1 MGLIGK
7 WAARWMARLRASSP
21 RAMALGGG
29 LCLVAMAGA
38 VWLVVELAPAQPVYR
53 SLTAGPMDAAGL
65 AMATSLAESSGIDY
79 RVENS
84 CLLVAAEHMDRL
96 AVALEREG
104 SPVQS
109 GRNGAMTFEQLASQN
124 DIWSTQAQT
133 DKRWQ
138 AAKMA
143 KLGSLIS
150 QWPRVLRATVI
161 IEPGSGSR
169 LGRLASRPTSAVHI
183 TLAQGARVDAALV
196 AAIGDLVSGS
206 VTGMAPEDVRIVDS
220 TGRSYR
226 PGDEILAAVEAP
238 AEQIRRAEA
247 YYAGRVRD
255 AIDYIP
261 KAVVSVSVVGDDGV
275 GRCVG
280 ASVSV
285 PRSYLAAAMV
295 AVDGNSAEP
304 TDAQLNAFAAERL
317 SRVQRSVMRAVGLES
332 GSGAAS
338 AEAVKVDWYYDTV
351 PATAVAGAN
360 LAPASDFGHDPDASP
375 MAAAGC
381 WSLALLGLWCGIL
394 AYGRGRMLRRL
405 EQQSLADQAA
415 VPGESTAASELSDPL
430 ARLREAGTDQIR
442 TMLAAEHPQ
451 TQALILA
458 QVSPAVAAEVIADL
472 GAERQVDVSRRIAA
486 LGRVEP
492 AVVGEALRGLIEQWT
507 DSPGRAASGGLD
519 GNRTHAVAG
528 AHDGGV
534 GKMARILN
542 HAGGSTE
549 KAVLDGLNG
558 MAPALAESIRKRMF
572 VFDDVALLP
581 RTVLRIALES
591 LGSDELAIALRT
603 ASAAVTDKM
612 LSSLPRVAAGKVR
625 DEMARIGPVRLSDV
639 EAAQERVV
647 AAVRRLEDGL
657 YASSSRNGSE
667 MLA

>member
-1 MGLIGK
+1 MGLIDK
-7 WAARWMARLRASSP
+7 WAARCMARLRASSP
-21 RAMALGGG
+21 RAIALGGG
-29 LCLVAMAGA
+29 LCLVVLAGA
-38 VWLVVELAPAQPVYR
+38 VWLVVELSPVQPAYR
-53 SLTAGPMDAAGL
+53 PLTAGPMDAAEL
-65 AMATSLAESSGIDY
+65 ALATSLAESGGIDY
-79 RVENS
+79 RVANS
-84 CLLVAAEHMDRL
+84 RLMVAPEHMDRL
-96 AVALEREG
+96 AAALEREG

-109 GRNGAMTFEQLASQN
+109 GSGGAETFEQLVSRN
-124 DIWSTQAQT
+124 DIWSTQAQS

-150 QWPRVLRATVI
+150 QWPRVRRATVI

-183 TLAQGARVDAALV
+183 TLAQDARVDAALV

-206 VTGMAPEDVRIVDS
+206 VIGMAPEDVRIVDS

-226 PGDEILAAVEAP
+226 PGDEILATVEAP

-247 YYAGRVRD
+247 YYAGRIRD

-275 GRCVG
+275 GRCTG

-295 AVDGNSAEP
+295 AVDGNAADP
-304 TDAQLNAFAAERL
+304 TDAQLDAFAADRL
-317 SRVQRSVMRAVGLES
+317 ARVQRVVTRVAGIES
-332 GSGAAS
+332 GSDAALD
-338 AEAVKVDWYYDTV
+338 EAVKVDWYYDAAPSPVVAAPTAV
-351 PATAVAGAN
+351 PAN
-360 LAPASDFGHDPDASP
+360 EFGHTAHSS

-381 WSLALLGLWCGIL
+381 WSLALLGCWCGL
-394 AYGRGRMLRRL
+394 MAYGRGRMLRRL
-405 EQQSLADQAA
+405 AQQSLADQADA
-415 VPGESTAASELSDPL
+415 SSEPVSSELGDPL
-430 ARLREAGTDQIR
+430 ARLREAGTDQLR

-458 QVSPAVAAEVIADL
+458 QVSPEIAAEVLADL
-472 GAERQVDVSRRIAA
+472 GSERQVDVSRRIAA

-507 DSPGRAASGGLD
+507 DSPGQAVFAAPD
-519 GNRTHAVAG
+519 ENQTHAVAG
-528 AHDGGV
+528 PHDGGV

-542 HAGGSTE
+542 HVGGATE
-549 KAVLDGLNG
+549 KAVLDGLTG
-558 MAPALAESIRKRMF
+558 MAPALAESIRTRMF

-657 YASSSRNGSE
+657 YTSSSRDGSE

>member
-1 MGLIGK
+1 MGLIGE
-7 WAARWMARLRASSP
+7 WAARCMARLRALSP
-21 RAMALGGG
+21 RAMTLAGG
-29 LCLVAMAGA
+29 LCLVVLAGV
-38 VWLVVELAPAQPVYR
+38 VWLVAELAPAQPVYKP
-53 SLTAGPMDAAGL
+53 LTAGPMDATDL
-65 AMATSLAESSGIDY
+65 ALAVSLAENCGISCC
-79 RVENS
+79 VENS
-84 CLLVAAEHMDRL
+84 RLLVDPKHMDRL
-96 AVALEREG
+96 VAVLEREG
-104 SPVQS
+104 SPVQA
-109 GRNGAMTFEQLASQN
+109 GGGEAETFEQLASKS
-124 DIWSTQAQT
+124 DIWSTQAQS

-150 QWPRVLRATVI
+150 QWPRVRRATVI

-169 LGRLASRPTSAVHI
+169 LGRPAARPTSAVHI
-183 TLAQGARVDAALV
+183 TLAQDARVDASLV

-206 VTGMAPEDVRIVDS
+206 VIGMDPADVRIVDG

-226 PGDEILAAVEAP
+226 LGDDILAVIEGP
-238 AEQIRRAEA
+238 AEQLHRAEA

-255 AIDYIP
+255 AIAYIP
-261 KAVVSVSVVGDDGV
+261 NVVVSVSVVGDDGV

-285 PRSYLAAAMV
+285 PRSYLASSMV

-304 TDAQLNAFAAERL
+304 TDAQLDSFAADRL
-317 SRVQRSVMRAVGLES
+317 ARVRRAVMRAVGLEP
-332 GSGAAS
+332 GTDVES
-338 AEAVKVDWYYDTV
+338 AGAVKVDWYYDAA
-351 PATAVAGAN
+351 PATVAAVT
-360 LAPASDFGHDPDASP
+360 SP
-375 MAAAGC
+375 SLPRESIQYSHAEALAAAGC
-381 WSLALLGLWCGIL
+381 WSLALLGLWCGVL

-405 EQQSLADQAA
+405 AQQSPVDQADA
-415 VPGESTAASELSDPL
+415 LGESTATRDLGDPL
-430 ARLREAGTDQIR
+430 TRLREAGSDQLR

-458 QVSPAVAAEVIADL
+458 QVSPEVAAEVLADF

-507 DSPGRAASGGLD
+507 DSPDQVSGLD
-519 GNRTHAVAG
+519 GNQTQAVSG
-528 AHDGGV
+528 SNDGGV

-542 HAGGSTE
+542 HAGGATE
-549 KAVLDGLNG
+549 KAVLDGLTG

-581 RTVLRIALES
+581 RTVLRSALES
-591 LGSDELAIALRT
+591 LASDELAIALRT

-657 YASSSRNGSE
+657 YTSSSARNGSE

>member
-1 MGLIGK
+1 
-7 WAARWMARLRASSP
+7 
-21 RAMALGGG
+21 
-29 LCLVAMAGA
+29 
-38 VWLVVELAPAQPVYR
+38 
-53 SLTAGPMDAAGL
+53 MDAAEL
-65 AMATSLAESSGIDY
+65 ALVTSLAESSGIDY
-79 RVENS
+79 RVES
-84 CLLVAAEHMDRL
+84 SRLMVDPEHMNRL
-96 AVALEREG
+96 ATALEREG

-109 GRNGAMTFEQLASQN
+109 GSGGAETFEQLASRN
-124 DIWSTQAQT
+124 DIWSTQAQS

-150 QWPRVLRATVI
+150 QWSRVRRATVI

-196 AAIGDLVSGS
+196 TAIGDLVSGS
-206 VTGMAPEDVRIVDS
+206 VIGMAPEDVRIVDS
-220 TGRSYR
+220 TGRRYR

-238 AEQIRRAEA
+238 AEQVRRAEA
-247 YYAGRVRD
+247 YYAGRIREV
-255 AIDYIP
+255 IDYIP

-275 GRCVG
+275 GRCIG

-295 AVDGNSAEP
+295 AADGNSAEP
-304 TDAQLNAFAAERL
+304 TDAQLDAFAADRL
-317 SRVQRSVMRAVGLES
+317 ARVQRVVMRAAGIES
-332 GSGAAS
+332 GSGAARD
-338 AEAVKVDWYYDTV
+338 EAVKVDWYYDAASAPV
-351 PATAVAGAN
+351 VAGATVV
-360 LAPASDFGHDPDASP
+360 PVSEFGHAPDASP

-381 WSLALLGLWCGIL
+381 WSLALLGFWCGVL

-405 EQQSLADQAA
+405 AKELPADQADEA
-415 VPGESTAASELSDPL
+415 GESSPACELGDPL
-430 ARLREAGTDQIR
+430 ARLREAGTDQLR

-458 QVSPAVAAEVIADL
+458 QVSPEVAAEVLADL

-507 DSPGRAASGGLD
+507 DSPGQAVSEGPD
-519 GNRTHAVAG
+519 GNQTHAVAG
-528 AHDGGV
+528 PHDGGV

-542 HAGGSTE
+542 HTSGATE
-549 KAVLDGLNG
+549 KAVLDGLTG

-581 RTVLRIALES
+581 RTVLRSALES

-603 ASAAVTDKM
+603 ASTAVTDKM

-657 YASSSRNGSE
+657 YTSSSRDGSE